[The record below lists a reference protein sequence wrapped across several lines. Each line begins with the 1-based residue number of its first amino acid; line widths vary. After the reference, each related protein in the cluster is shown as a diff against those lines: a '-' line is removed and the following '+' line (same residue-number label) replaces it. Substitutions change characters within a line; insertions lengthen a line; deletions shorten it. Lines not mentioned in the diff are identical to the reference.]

1 MLKLRAL
8 SLGLFIVSLVVI
20 VSPASAGERFTDNG
34 DGTVTDHQLG
44 VMWAKNDNQGDIDWR
59 DAEKYCM
66 WTFPYLIPARYD
78 NWRMPT
84 IEELQTLY
92 VRDKDYEGYETD
104 CGHKVKMVPAI
115 RLSCGWVWASESMTI
130 DYKLKGRQVKVRTIS
145 SKLFNFNRGYAYT
158 DLMRHFKAYR
168 ALPVRDLQ
176 EGK

>member
-1 MLKLRAL
+1 MLRLRA
-8 SLGLFIVSLVVI
+8 SCIGLFIVFLVVI
-20 VSPASAGERFTDNG
+20 ASSVIAGERFTDNG

-44 VMWAKNDNQGDIDWR
+44 VMWAKDDNQGDIDWR
-59 DAEKYCM
+59 DAEKYCQ

-84 IEELQTLY
+84 IEELKSLY
-92 VRDKDYEGYETD
+92 LRDQDYQGYETD
-104 CGHKVKMVPAI
+104 CGQKVKMVPEI
-115 RLSCGWVWASESMTI
+115 RLSCGWVWASEPMTI
-130 DYKLKGRQVKVRTIS
+130 DYKLQGRQIKVRTIS

-158 DLMRHFKAYR
+158 DLMRQFKAYR